1 MENYVERESYAL
13 SAGLALGMVCLE
25 TGNKDVGLDDLN
37 LADTLHFYMIGGT
50 KRPLNGTQRDKYK
63 LPSFQI
69 REGDQINIDVT
80 GKKFYFYLL

>member
-13 SAGLALGMVCLE
+13 AAGLALGMVCLE

-37 LADTLHFYMIGGT
+37 LADTLHYYMIGGT
-50 KRPLNGTQRDKYK
+50 KRPLTGTQREKYK

-69 REGDQINIDVT
+69 REGDQVNIDVT
-80 GKKFYFYLL
+80 GECILTEF